1 MLEMRRRDA
10 ISDLYRELGP
20 RLWRA
25 VFAFSQDESITSDA
39 VAEAFAQCLQRGDAV
54 RDPAA
59 WIYRTAF
66 RLAAGELKERRRF
79 TALPETSYDMP
90 SEPGAL
96 LAALGKLP
104 RNQRAALVL
113 HHYVGYGAKDIGQ
126 ILGITAGTTRVHLSR
141 ARRRLRSLLEDDHD

>member
-1 MLEMRRRDA
+1 MLSMQRRDA

-25 VFAFSQDESITSDA
+25 VFVFSQDEAITSDA
-39 VAEAFAQCLQRGDAV
+39 VAEAFAQCIQRGDGV

-66 RLAAGELKERRRF
+66 RLAAGDLQERRRF
-79 TALPETSYDMP
+79 TALPETSYDMTP
-90 SEPGAL
+90 EPGAL
-96 LAALGKLP
+96 LTALGRLP
-104 RNQRAALVL
+104 RNQRTALVL
-113 HHYVGYGAKDIGQ
+113 HYYVGYGARDIGQ
-126 ILGITAGTTRVHLSR
+126 ILGISAGTARVHLSR

>member
-1 MLEMRRRDA
+1 MLSMGHRET
-10 ISDLYRELGP
+10 ISDLYRDLGP

-25 VFAFSQDESITSDA
+25 VFVFSENEAIASDA
-39 VAEAFAQCLQRGDAV
+39 VAEAFAQCLQRGDGV

-79 TALPETSYDMP
+79 TALPETSYEMP
-90 SEPGAL
+90 PEPGAL
-96 LAALGKLP
+96 LTALGKLP
-104 RNQRAALVL
+104 RNQRAAVVL
-113 HHYVGYGAKDIGQ
+113 HHYVGYGSRDIGQ
-126 ILGITAGTTRVHLSR
+126 ILGITAGTARVHISR